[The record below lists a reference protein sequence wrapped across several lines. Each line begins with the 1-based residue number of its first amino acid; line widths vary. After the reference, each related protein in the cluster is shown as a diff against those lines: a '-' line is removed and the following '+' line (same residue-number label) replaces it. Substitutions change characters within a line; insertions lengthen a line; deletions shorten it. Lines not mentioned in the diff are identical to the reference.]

1 MLAEDGVVNQK
12 VATRLLEQR
21 GHSVRIAGSGKE
33 ALAALASEVFDVV
46 LMDVQMPEMDGFEA
60 TAAIRERERE
70 TGGRIPILALTAHAM
85 KGDRERCLAGGM
97 DGYLAK
103 PIEAQELYDAVERLA
118 SRVPPA
124 EAKEV
129 EASAQSALFDQE
141 GALRRTGG
149 SREVLQELVKLF
161 LKESP
166 RLMQSIRD
174 AIAHSD
180 GAELQHAAHTL
191 KGSAGVVGAQST
203 VDAAW
208 TLERMGEGGDL
219 GGVDQAW
226 ALLERQLE
234 QLVPA
239 LTALAERGG
248 GNHHNRTDR

>member
-1 MLAEDGVVNQK
+1 
-12 VATRLLEQR
+12 
-21 GHSVRIAGSGKE
+21 GSGKE
-33 ALAALASEVFDVV
+33 ALAALASEAFDVV

-103 PIEAQELYDAVERLA
+103 PIEAQELYDAVEGLA
-118 SRVPPA
+118 SGSPPA

-191 KGSAGVVGAQST
+191 KGSAGVVGAEST

-208 TLERMGEGGDL
+208 TLECMGEGGDL

-239 LTALAERGG
+239 LTALAERSGG
-248 GNHHNRTDR
+248 DHHNRTGR